1 MTEKAHAPYKVLI
14 VEPDEYRQQ
23 KHKLDLMRDPDFTV
37 TGTFTG
43 KREAVL
49 FLHRHPIDFL
59 VVNTLLADGNA
70 AELIRTTLKRYPEA
84 LVLAATDTTQESTIM
99 QTVTAGANGYV
110 LLSENKTGIASCLK
124 LMLSGGSPVSP
135 TIARTVLRTLQC
147 RAAIRRSMPED
158 SPLSPRELDIVRL
171 MAKGISFQEIS
182 EILAISLHTV
192 TTHIKKIYRKLNVHS
207 RSEAVY
213 EARMLGIVE

>member
-1 MTEKAHAPYKVLI
+1 MTEKVHAPYKVLI

-37 TGTFTG
+37 TGTFAG

-49 FLHRHPIDFL
+49 FLNRHPIDFL
-59 VVNTLLADGNA
+59 VVNTLLAEGNA
-70 AELIRTTLKRYPEA
+70 AELIRTTLKRYPQA
-84 LVLAATDTTQESTIM
+84 LVLVATDTTEESTIM
-99 QTVTAGANGYV
+99 QTVSSGANGYV
-110 LLSENKTGIASCLK
+110 LLSENKNGLAACLK

-147 RAAIRRSMPED
+147 RAEIRRSVPGD
-158 SPLSPRELDIVRL
+158 SPLSPRELDILRL
-171 MAKGISFQEIS
+171 LAKGIGFREIG
-182 EILAISLHTV
+182 EILAISPHTV

-207 RSEAVY
+207 RGEAVY
-213 EARMLGIVE
+213 EARHLGLIE